1 MHTTTGWHIM
11 VDKAIHFQ
19 PYNCNE
25 IISFDVIFT
34 FFPLKFV
41 NLVVNFFCQD
51 TNLVTEIKI
60 I

>member
-1 MHTTTGWHIM
+1 M